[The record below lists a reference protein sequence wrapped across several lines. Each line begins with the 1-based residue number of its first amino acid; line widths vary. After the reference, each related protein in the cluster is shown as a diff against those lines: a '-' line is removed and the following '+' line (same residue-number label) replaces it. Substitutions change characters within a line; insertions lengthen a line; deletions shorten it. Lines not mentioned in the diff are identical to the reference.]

1 MKKLN
6 LKKIMLSAL
15 LFVGAGSFAQD
26 ITGSPSQ
33 EVNEFKQ
40 VFRLGFGVNA
50 GLPVNDDFDAYSFA
64 LGGDIRLQ
72 YDLTRKGSITLT
84 TGYQHFF
91 GDDYTVATPGGTVT
105 YEAEDLGFIPVKAG
119 FKYFVWE
126 DRFYILG
133 EAGIGIAVTHDETS
147 FLWSPGFG
155 YANDVID
162 ISLRYEG
169 ADDFRT
175 DQIALRFAYGFKL

>member
-6 LKKIMLSAL
+6 LKGLMLSAL
-15 LFVGAGSFAQD
+15 MLVGAGSFAQD

-50 GLPVNDDFDAYSFA
+50 GLPVNDEWGGQDLYSFA
-64 LGGDIRLQ
+64 LGGDVRLQ
-72 YDLTRKGSITLT
+72 YDFTKRGSITLT

-91 GDDYTVATPGGTVT
+91 GESNTVNGIKVDVD
-105 YEAEDLGFIPVKAG
+105 DLGFIPVKAG

-133 EAGIGIAVTHDETS
+133 EAGIGFAVTYDETS

-155 YANDVID
+155 YANDKID

-169 ADDFRT
+169 SNDFHT
-175 DQIALRFAYGFKL
+175 DQVALRFAYGFKL